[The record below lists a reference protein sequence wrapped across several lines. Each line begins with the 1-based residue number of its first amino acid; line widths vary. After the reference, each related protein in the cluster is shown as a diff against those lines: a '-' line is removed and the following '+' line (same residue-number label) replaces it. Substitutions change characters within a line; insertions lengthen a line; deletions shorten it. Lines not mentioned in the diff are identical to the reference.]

1 MLKMTHICLIELN
14 TQQSSSTQRNKFP
27 SVNTITLL
35 NHNLSANTKGTINVY
50 DKFVSKTCTVKISYH
65 GEYKTE
71 NKRKN

>member
-1 MLKMTHICLIELN
+1 M
-14 TQQSSSTQRNKFP
+14 NKFP

-35 NHNLSANTKGTINVY
+35 NHNLSANTTGTINVY